1 MALGLLMTNVACAT
15 APRTEQITEAI
26 DGDPEYF
33 PAAFEAARRCG
44 VEGVRMVEIP
54 SGPPHLMWSY
64 SGPMSPEAR
73 CFVDWLGAEGR
84 GHLYPSGH

>member
-1 MALGLLMTNVACAT
+1 MALSFPMISAGCTT
-15 APRTEQITEAI
+15 GPRIEQITEAI
-26 DGDPEYF
+26 DGDPDYF

-44 VEGVRMVEIP
+44 AEGIRIVEVP
-54 SGPPHLMWSY
+54 SGPSHLMWSH
-64 SGPMSPEAR
+64 SAPMSPEAR